1 MNIWAVCLWHVCAC
15 VYACACLYTRTSE
28 RKSERVSLYSLRE
41 YTYNWIRR
49 IESTTCK
56 WQLEPTMHTVD
67 EQIQFGLMRKVLKY
81 NMYSL
86 AWPHISEVNET
97 FEFLINFWI
106 QLDVIQSSLHIWDH
120 LFPERIDH
128 TVIFHSKYSN
138 FCLWD
143 GHGNGRNS
151 QKFRIFKSKMN
162 FSRNTRLETG
172 KFMARLIIH
181 H

>member
-1 MNIWAVCLWHVCAC
+1 MCVRVCMHVPVCI
-15 VYACACLYTRTSE
+15 RE
-28 RKSERVSLYSLRE
+28 RVNERVSE
-41 YTYNWIRR
+41 YRYIRSGNTLT
-49 IESTTCK
+49 IGFVESTTCK